1 MAANRVSLMRIVLVG
16 KTGVG
21 KSAAGNVILREK
33 RFFKTAFRDSSVT
46 KCCLNG
52 VAEYSGRRITVVD
65 TPGLF
70 DTELS
75 NNEVTKEIVKCIE
88 MSAPGPHAFFLV
100 IRLGRFTEEEKETVK
115 IIQKVFGEEARKYMM
130 VFFTHGDD
138 LDEDQT
144 IEDFVNNAGKD
155 LKQLV
160 ESCGNR
166 YHVIDGRNTKD
177 QDQIEQLLKKVDAMV
192 MESGGDFFS
201 NELFKM
207 MEKIIQDEKRLQ
219 EQHKVEAELRREIK
233 KLREENSKL
242 IQEKLRKPDC
252 CIL

>member
-1 MAANRVSLMRIVLVG
+1 MRIVLVG

-33 RFFKTAFRDSSVT
+33 HFKTAFSDSSVT
-46 KCCLNG
+46 KRCLNG
-52 VAEYSGRRITVVD
+52 VAEYSGRRITVID

-100 IRLGRFTEEEKETVK
+100 IRLGRFTEEEKETIK
-115 IIQKVFGEEARKYMM
+115 IIQEVFGEEARKYMM

-166 YHVIDGRNTKD
+166 YHVIDGRNMKD

-219 EQHKVEAELRREIK
+219 EEHKVEAELQREIK

-242 IQEKLRKPDC
+242 QEKLRKPNC